1 MASLKSVL
9 VSGLLAAS
17 VNAQAYDSGDRSEEA
32 FSWVQPKNTTILG
45 QYGHSPAYP
54 SSMYNHFQ
62 KLKLF
67 TNIAQPTLMV
77 RDGNRASKRPRSSS
91 PS

>member
-1 MASLKSVL
+1 MASLRSML

-17 VNAQAYDSGDRSEEA
+17 VNAQAYDSSDRSEDA

-54 SSMYNHFQ
+54 ASMF
-62 KLKLF
+62 
-67 TNIAQPTLMV
+67 
-77 RDGNRASKRPRSSS
+77 DASKTDTEN
-91 PS
+91 

>member
-1 MASLKSVL
+1 MASLRSVL

-17 VNAQAYDSGDRSEEA
+17 VNAQNYDAGDRSEEA

-54 SSMYNHFQ
+54 SSM
-62 KLKLF
+62 
-67 TNIAQPTLMV
+67 
-77 RDGNRASKRPRSSS
+77 
-91 PS
+91 